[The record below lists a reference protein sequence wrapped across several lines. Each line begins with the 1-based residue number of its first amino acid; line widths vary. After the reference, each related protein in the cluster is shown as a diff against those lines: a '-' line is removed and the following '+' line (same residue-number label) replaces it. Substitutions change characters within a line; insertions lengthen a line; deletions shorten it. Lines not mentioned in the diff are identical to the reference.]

1 MLGLC
6 LHQQENKHIFT
17 PKCNGSQLSCLSN
30 EKYSKG
36 DKTTDYFDNYKIL
49 FALWKMAFFKE
60 TATLSQSHYLYHI
73 LIGMPPL
80 HYSRYIYIY
89 IYIYIFWVSLYFKT
103 TAWRVFLKLRN
114 DCDANL
120 ERNWI
125 PIQFQKRFWRS

>member
-49 FALWKMAFFKE
+49 FAL
-60 TATLSQSHYLYHI
+60 
-73 LIGMPPL
+73 
-80 HYSRYIYIY
+80 
-89 IYIYIFWVSLYFKT
+89 
-103 TAWRVFLKLRN
+103 
-114 DCDANL
+114 
-120 ERNWI
+120 
-125 PIQFQKRFWRS
+125 